1 MAIILLHFCD
11 DAGRQRYDSYLG
23 AKLNTVYLRQDSRGP
38 HPTAIVLLLRRLN
51 TFQASSYQF
60 PNSTTT
66 VQLQFGN
73 PKIIDYIY
81 IYIYTHIYL
90 HVLLDL
96 VHYTSKTRVSF
107 SKFIW
112 SMYRVYVAM
121 CLFVCLFVQH
131 FFPLQ
136 FIQS

>member
-81 IYIYTHIYL
+81 IYIHTYIYM
-90 HVLLDL
+90 
-96 VHYTSKTRVSF
+96 F
-107 SKFIW
+107 
-112 SMYRVYVAM
+112 
-121 CLFVCLFVQH
+121 CL
-131 FFPLQ
+131 
-136 FIQS
+136 I